1 MSSLFATLTHA
12 IESAAPLAV
21 AAAFA
26 WGVLSVVLSPCHL
39 ASIPLVVAFIAEQ
52 QVTSVRRAF
61 TISTLFAGGILLTI
75 GVIGAITASL
85 GRLLGDVGEIVNYVL
100 ALIFVVL
107 GLHFLGVV
115 PLPWSSGPHGSSRRG
130 LLGAFLLGLVFG
142 IGVGPCTFA
151 YMAPM
156 LAVTFKVAS
165 TSWWYGVLL
174 LLLYGVGHCAVIIVA
189 GTSAQRVQRTLQ
201 WSQDARAATLLRR
214 TCGVL
219 VILAGLYLITT
230 TA

>member
-1 MSSLFATLTHA
+1 M
-12 IESAAPLAV
+12 
-21 AAAFA
+21 
-26 WGVLSVVLSPCHL
+26 
-39 ASIPLVVAFIAEQ
+39 VVAFIAEQ

-75 GVIGAITASL
+75 GAIGAITASL